1 MKDFKPQKKTGTPLY
16 RQLADYIICL
26 IEKGSIQA
34 GEKMPAVNEANAN
47 LQVARDTIISAY
59 KYLQENGW
67 LRSVPGKGFY
77 VDSRH
82 RRAGR
87 RLFVLFDAMNQYK
100 ETLYRSLLHSL
111 GKEYTCVTAFHYYDR
126 EVFEKLIKEAVGNYD
141 GYVIIPHFN
150 IDISPILKLIPYE
163 KLLLLDGLP
172 RRYDRPCSAVYQDF
186 HNDLYEELTTLYDK
200 LKRYE
205 ALHVVFNDRFQ
216 FIPNEL
222 LSGIH
227 QFYGETQYPITIER
241 DFDVKNLRKGH
252 CYMAISERDLAIIL
266 KEMHRRSWEP
276 HEDIGLL
283 SFDDTPLKEVLAGGI
298 TTISTDFARMGET
311 AAQLITQGKTRR
323 IANPWVLHDR
333 GSL

>member
-1 MKDFKPQKKTGTPLY
+1 MH
-16 RQLADYIICL
+16 
-26 IEKGSIQA
+26 EKGHINTFVAEITLILVHNAYITHSITQYHNERNEHYTNERFQA
-34 GEKMPAVNEANAN
+34 PE
-47 LQVARDTIISAY
+47 
-59 KYLQENGW
+59 
-67 LRSVPGKGFY
+67 
-77 VDSRH
+77 
-82 RRAGR
+82 
-87 RLFVLFDAMNQYK
+87 
-100 ETLYRSLLHSL
+100 
-111 GKEYTCVTAFHYYDR
+111 
-126 EVFEKLIKEAVGNYD
+126 
-141 GYVIIPHFN
+141 
-150 IDISPILKLIPYE
+150 
-163 KLLLLDGLP
+163 
-172 RRYDRPCSAVYQDF
+172 
-186 HNDLYEELTTLYDK
+186 EELTTLYDK

-283 SFDDTPLKEVLAGGI
+283 SFDDTPLKELLAGGI